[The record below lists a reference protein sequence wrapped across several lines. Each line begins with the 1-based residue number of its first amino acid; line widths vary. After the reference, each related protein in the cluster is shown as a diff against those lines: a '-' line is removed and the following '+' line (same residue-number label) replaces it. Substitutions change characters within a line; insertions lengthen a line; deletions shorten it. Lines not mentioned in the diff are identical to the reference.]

1 MAAWAL
7 ILLLAAPDLQ
17 AEVARSGVHTSGLSV
32 VVGRAGDA
40 PFFAIAP
47 DTPRIPASNQ
57 KVMTAA
63 AAVRRLG
70 RDYRFET
77 TFARGPHDELV
88 VIGGGD
94 PNLSGRFFDG
104 DPNRVLRALAKDL
117 AGKGIRSVNGL
128 VLDAS
133 RFDDVYVHPD
143 WPGNQLDRWYCAPVG
158 ALVFND
164 SCWDVTVYPADRAGQ
179 RARVEV
185 QPALLRPDL
194 DNTCDTTGARGE
206 HVVHVG
212 RDRDDRLEV
221 RGKIR
226 LTSAGITGNV
236 TVRDPVRFFGS
247 AFRAALIAE
256 GIGVKG
262 RTTVGR
268 VPGATPLLVFRSDLA
283 RTLRV
288 MLNNSQNLYA
298 ECVFKLL
305 GKGSFTSAGA
315 AMLETLADMGIPT
328 EGVLP
333 QDGSGL
339 ARTNRVTARALYG
352 ALQAMRDEP
361 VFVDA
366 LAQGGTGTLRR
377 RYKSLG
383 DRVRAKTGTIRG
395 VSALSGYV
403 TGRDGG
409 RYVFVIL
416 ANGKSVGRAR
426 ALQDRVVLA
435 LAREP

>member
-1 MAAWAL
+1 
-7 ILLLAAPDLQ
+7 
-17 AEVARSGVHTSGLSV
+17 
-32 VVGRAGDA
+32 
-40 PFFAIAP
+40 
-47 DTPRIPASNQ
+47 
-57 KVMTAA
+57 
-63 AAVRRLG
+63 
-70 RDYRFET
+70 
-77 TFARGPHDELV
+77 
-88 VIGGGD
+88 
-94 PNLSGRFFDG
+94 
-104 DPNRVLRALAKDL
+104 
-117 AGKGIRSVNGL
+117 
-128 VLDAS
+128 
-133 RFDDVYVHPD
+133 
-143 WPGNQLDRWYCAPVG
+143 
-158 ALVFND
+158 
-164 SCWDVTVYPADRAGQ
+164 VTV
-179 RARVEV
+179 
-185 QPALLRPDL
+185 
-194 DNTCDTTGARGE
+194 
-206 HVVHVG
+206 H
-212 RDRDDRLEV
+212 
-221 RGKIR
+221 
-226 LTSAGITGNV
+226 
-236 TVRDPVRFFGS
+236 DPVRFFGA

-256 GIGVKG
+256 GIDVEG

-268 VPGATPLLVFRSDLA
+268 VPGAKPVLAFRSDLA

-315 AMLETLADMGIPT
+315 AMLETLDAMGIPT

-426 ALQDRVVLA
+426 ALQDRIVLA
-435 LAREP
+435 LARAP